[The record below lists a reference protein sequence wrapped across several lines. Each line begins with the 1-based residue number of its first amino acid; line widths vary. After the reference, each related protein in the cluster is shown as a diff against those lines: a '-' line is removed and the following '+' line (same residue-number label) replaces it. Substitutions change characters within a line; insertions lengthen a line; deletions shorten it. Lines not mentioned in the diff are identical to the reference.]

1 MLSSVILYILSKT
14 DFDMLIFR
22 FVILIETSTNYKIY
36 LNLLESFKF
45 KIQVL
50 LTFNSDLIV
59 IIQKLLVVL

>member
-1 MLSSVILYILSKT
+1 MAVILYILSKT

-50 LTFNSDLIV
+50 LTFNPDLIV